1 MAVSGIGT
9 ASDLQ
14 MDYMKLLITQLQNQ
28 NPLEPLNN
36 NEMASQ
42 LAQFSSLQQL
52 ESMNSTFAQV
62 LALANHSYAN
72 SLLGKKV
79 TFYSEESAGE
89 LERMMGVVDSVFNA
103 HETSMSLLGVKD
115 ITDSD
120 GNPVIDSDGNPVE
133 YTLGLYAVV
142 MVEN

>member
-1 MAVSGIGT
+1 MAVSSIGT
-9 ASDLQ
+9 ASDIQ

-36 NEMASQ
+36 NEIASQ

-52 ESMNSTFAQV
+52 ESMNSTFSQA
-62 LALANHSYAN
+62 LALANRGYAN

-79 TFYSEESAGE
+79 TFYSEESTGE

-103 HETSMSLLGVKD
+103 PETSMSLLGVKD

-120 GNPVIDSDGNPVE
+120 GNPVIGSDGNPVE
-133 YTLGLYAVV
+133 YTLGLDAIVL
-142 MVEN
+142 VEN